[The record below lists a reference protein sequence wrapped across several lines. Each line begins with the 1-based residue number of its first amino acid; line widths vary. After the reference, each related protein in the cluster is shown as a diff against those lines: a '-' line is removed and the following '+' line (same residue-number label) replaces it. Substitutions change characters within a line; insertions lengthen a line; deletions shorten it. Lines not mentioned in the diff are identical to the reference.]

1 MRTNRWAVVFATA
14 LLVAGCGSDEGK
26 GGAQHGAS
34 IIISPSGID
43 NTYDGTDVGAF
54 LDPVTVTVVN
64 EAGNPLRDTDVEIH
78 AWSGVITTD
87 ALGNN
92 VQPYPYNAKTD
103 DFGNVHFYVYTP
115 LIYNI
120 GTTNTAL
127 QAFSGSAY
135 NTIDITMTCTDINT
149 STTTVCD

>member
-1 MRTNRWAVVFATA
+1 MRTTQWAVVFATA

-26 GGAQHGAS
+26 GGAQHGSS

-43 NTYDGTDVGAF
+43 HTYRGDDVGAF

-64 EAGNPLRDTDVEIH
+64 EAGNPLRGTDVEIH
-78 AWSGVITTD
+78 AWSGLISTD
-87 ALGNN
+87 PLFSD

-103 DFGNVHFYVYTP
+103 DFGNVHFYVYTA
-115 LIYNI
+115 LIPNI
-120 GTTNTAL
+120 GTTNTPL